1 LENTLPKDPFRAFL
15 IVLIPVFQVFTIQLT
30 IGCTTDLTAHSKAV
44 HVAIIGL
51 KGIFNAL

>member
-15 IVLIPVFQVFTIQLT
+15 IVLIPVFQVFTIQFA

-44 HVAIIGL
+44 HVATIGL
-51 KGIFNAL
+51 RGIFNAL